1 MWLFLIF
8 LILVLGVMGANQAR
22 KTQAF
27 VDGLRQAAAINY
39 ERTQREA
46 PGTRYAALGP
56 NEFQAA
62 YVSVVVRRYNGLRR
76 KVAGMVFLA
85 SFLIFAYYGY
95 SNGNLFARNF
105 DTQLVY
111 MGIFF
116 VTALVVSFIALVFV
130 SSILRNRPFPRW
142 PEN

>member
-8 LILVLGVMGANQAR
+8 LILLLGIMGASQAR
-22 KTQAF
+22 KTQTF
-27 VDGLRQAAAINY
+27 VDGMRQAAAINY

-46 PGTRYAALGP
+46 PDTPYAALGP
-56 NEFQAA
+56 NEFHAA
-62 YVSVVVRRYNGLRR
+62 YVSFVVGRYKALRR

-95 SNGNLFARNF
+95 SGGNLFARNF

-116 VTALVVSFIALVFV
+116 VTALVVSFIALVFITGV
-130 SSILRNRPFPRW
+130 LRSRPFPRW